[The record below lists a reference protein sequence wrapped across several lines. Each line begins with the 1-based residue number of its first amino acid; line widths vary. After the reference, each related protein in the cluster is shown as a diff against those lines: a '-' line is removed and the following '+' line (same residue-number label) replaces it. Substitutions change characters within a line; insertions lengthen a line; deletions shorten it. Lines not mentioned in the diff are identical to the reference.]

1 MTKSAPL
8 TTETVLAIHAAS
20 LARFG
25 GLEGIRD
32 EGLLASA
39 LAQPFHTFGDDELY
53 STDAQKAARYAYGII
68 SNHPFVDGNKR
79 TATAVMGTFL
89 RKAGHRFKPHHKDL
103 LATIMGVA
111 AGDISYEELVHW
123 IESQLEDELDL
134 KVWEEAKAE
143 FEADPQTISAADI
156 AKKYLS

>member
-1 MTKSAPL
+1 MTAPSPL

-25 GLEGIRD
+25 GLDGIRD

-53 STDAQKAARYAYGII
+53 PTVAQKAARYAYGII

-89 RKAGHRFKPHHKDL
+89 RKAGYRFKPRHEDL
-103 LATIMGVA
+103 LTTIMGVA
-111 AGDISYEELVHW
+111 AGPVSYEELVRW
-123 IESQLEDELDL
+123 IENELGL
-134 KVWEEAKAE
+134 N
-143 FEADPQTISAADI
+143 T
-156 AKKYLS
+156 